1 MSDFSRTNKNKIYD
15 YIKSLHKSSGLPSVL
30 TYNDITAISDADKS
44 SVFNQFFHSV
54 FTNSSFVLPD
64 AIVTPTTVLSD
75 IDISVSDV
83 YNVLINLDPTK
94 AMGIDRIGPG
104 ILKHCAQA
112 LCVPLHYL
120 FSFSLCNQCI
130 PPIWKIHKITPVF
143 KSGDKHSVA
152 NYRPISLLCSVSEVL
167 ERLIYDKI
175 IDFVLAKISV
185 AQFGF
190 LRDHSC
196 LQQLLLFLYNINKA
210 FDSKSCMVRCCI
222 SGYF

>member
-1 MSDFSRTNKNKIYD
+1 MM
-15 YIKSLHKSSGLPSVL
+15 L
-30 TYNDITAISDADKS
+30 ISHLYFN
-44 SVFNQFFHSV
+44 FNQFFHSI

-75 IDISVSDV
+75 IDISISDV
-83 YNVLINLDPTK
+83 YNVLINLDPKK

-130 PPIWKIHKITPVF
+130 PSIWKVHKITPVF

-152 NYRPISLLCSVSEVL
+152 NYRPISLLCSVSKVL
-167 ERLIYDKI
+167 EHLIYDKI
-175 IDFVLAKISV
+175 IDFAQPKISV

-196 LQQLLLFLYNINKA
+196 LQQLRIIILT
-210 FDSKSCMVRCCI
+210 
-222 SGYF
+222 

>member
-1 MSDFSRTNKNKIYD
+1 M
-15 YIKSLHKSSGLPSVL
+15 
-30 TYNDITAISDADKS
+30 
-44 SVFNQFFHSV
+44 
-54 FTNSSFVLPD
+54 
-64 AIVTPTTVLSD
+64 SD

-130 PPIWKIHKITPVF
+130 PPIWKIYKITPVF

-152 NYRPISLLCSVSEVL
+152 NYRPISLLCSVSKVL

-175 IDFVLAKISV
+175 IDFVLPKISV

-190 LRDHSC
+190 LRDRSC
-196 LQQLLLFLYNINKA
+196 LQQLLLFLHNIHKA

>member
-1 MSDFSRTNKNKIYD
+1 MPTVKTRRDKSPKWFTPEIRHLKNGLRTARKRCNKQSVPSNKCFQLESVLQGKMLDAKVKFEADLISNFSRANKNKMYD
-15 YIKSLHKSSGLPSVL
+15 YIKNLHKSSGLPSVL
-30 TYNDITAISDADKS
+30 TYNDFTAISDADRS

-75 IDISVSDV
+75 IDISISDV
-83 YNVLINLDPTK
+83 YNVLINFDPTK
-94 AMGIDRIGPG
+94 AMGIDRIGPAG

-130 PPIWKIHKITPVF
+130 PPIWKVHKITPVF

-152 NYRPISLLCSVSEVL
+152 NY
-167 ERLIYDKI
+167 
-175 IDFVLAKISV
+175 
-185 AQFGF
+185 
-190 LRDHSC
+190 
-196 LQQLLLFLYNINKA
+196 
-210 FDSKSCMVRCCI
+210 
-222 SGYF
+222 